1 MVFQWFIWNRLAMF
15 SITSFKKC
23 LPLSL
28 MRILGQPNLV
38 MTFSYKNVVV
48 VLVSSTLTALASTH
62 FVRYYVVTM
71 MYFILLNELG

>member
-1 MVFQWFIWNRLAMF
+1 VVFQWLIWNRLAMF
-15 SITSFKKC
+15 SIASFKKC

-38 MTFSYKNVVV
+38 MTFSYKNVAVA
-48 VLVSSTLTALASTH
+48 LASSTLTALAFAH

-71 MYFILLNELG
+71 MYFIPLDELG